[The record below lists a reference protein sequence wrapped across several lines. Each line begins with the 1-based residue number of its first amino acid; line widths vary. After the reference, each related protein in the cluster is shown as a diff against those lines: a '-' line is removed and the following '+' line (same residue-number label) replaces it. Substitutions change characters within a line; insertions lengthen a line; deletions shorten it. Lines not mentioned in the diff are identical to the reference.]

1 MAKILFVNIVPNGS
15 TGTICKNL
23 YKAAEKQ
30 GHECYFAYGRG
41 QDLEGFR
48 TIRIG
53 SKKDVYEHVI
63 KSRFFDSC
71 GFESKTATKR
81 FLRQID
87 DIQPDIIH
95 LHNLHGYYINIEMLF
110 QYLKMHSAIKVIWTL
125 HDCWPFTGH
134 CAHFQYEKC
143 EKWKTGCYDCVRT
156 HMYPQ
161 SFVDRSPHNYEVK
174 KQLLNGVPDMELI
187 TPSQW
192 LADLV
197 KQSFLQNYF
206 VSVIHN
212 AIDPNIFHPTP
223 STILEDH
230 GLSGKRVILGVASP
244 WKQRKGFESFISL
257 ASKVSDRYHFV
268 MIGVSDEEKK
278 KLPSNILGLSRTEN
292 QQELAKWYTAAY
304 VYFNPTLED
313 NYPTTNLEAV
323 SCGTPVL
330 TFDTGGCKE
339 AMLGYGL
346 VVDNTIDE
354 QLLDSVAKK
363 TFTKEPMTDM
373 ISEYLKLYK
382 E

>member
-30 GHECYFAYGRG
+30 GHQCYFAYGRG

-53 SKKDVYEHVI
+53 SKKDIYEHVI

-71 GFESKTATKR
+71 GFESKNATKQ
-81 FLRQID
+81 FLRQLD

-143 EKWKTGCYDCVRT
+143 EKWKTGCFKCVRT

-161 SFVDRSPHNYEVK
+161 SLIDRSAHNYEVK
-174 KQLLNGVPDMELI
+174 KKLLTGLPDLQLI
-187 TPSQW
+187 SPSHW

-197 KQSFLQNYF
+197 KQSFLQDYP

-212 AIDPNIFHPTP
+212 AIDPTVFHPIP
-223 STILEDH
+223 STILEDY
-230 GLSGKRVILGVASP
+230 GLAGKRVILGVASP
-244 WKQRKGFESFISL
+244 WKQRKGFESFLSL
-257 ASKVSDRYHFV
+257 ASKVSERYHFV
-268 MIGVSDEEKK
+268 MIGVTDEEKK
-278 KLPSNILGLSRTEN
+278 KLPGNILGLSRTEN

-304 VYFNPTLED
+304 AYFNPTEED

-323 SCGTPVL
+323 ACGTPVL
-330 TFDTGGCKE
+330 TFNTGGCKE

-346 VVDNTIDE
+346 VVDETIDE
-354 QLLDSVAKK
+354 QLLDSIADR
-363 TFTKEPMTDM
+363 TFTKAPMTDM